1 MQVAKFNLAD
11 KVKIT
16 ENVFNDN
23 TNEKDWNRST
33 VMYKF
38 HNVVADK
45 LRVGLELMLFW
56 HMCN

>member
-1 MQVAKFNLAD
+1 MQAAKFNLAD

-16 ENVFNDN
+16 ENVFNEN
-23 TNEKDWNRST
+23 KNEKDWNRST

-45 LRVGLELMLFW
+45 LRVGLELMLF
-56 HMCN
+56 

>member
-16 ENVFNDN
+16 ENIFNE
-23 TNEKDWNRST
+23 NENENKNKKDWNRST

-45 LRVGLELMLFW
+45 LRVGLELMLF
-56 HMCN
+56 